1 MRFREVRREVREVEE
16 IGTREKGLNGVAAK
30 MDMIEGKVHPHQ
42 NIKPLGLFA
51 EEEMDAFL
59 NDLFKNGPFAE
70 EEE

>member
-1 MRFREVRREVREVEE
+1 MRFREVRREVRDVEE

-30 MDMIEGKVHPHQ
+30 MDMIEGKVHPYQ
-42 NIKPLGLFA
+42 NIKPLGLFT
-51 EEEMDAFL
+51 EEEMDAFW

>member
-51 EEEMDAFL
+51 EEE
-59 NDLFKNGPFAE
+59 E
-70 EEE
+70 

>member
-30 MDMIEGKVHPHQ
+30 MDMIEGKVHPYQ
-42 NIKPLGLFA
+42 NIKPLGLFT
-51 EEEMDAFL
+51 EEEMDAFW

>member
-30 MDMIEGKVHPHQ
+30 MDMIEDQ
-42 NIKPLGLFA
+42 NIKPLGLFTA
-51 EEEMDAFL
+51 EEMDAFW